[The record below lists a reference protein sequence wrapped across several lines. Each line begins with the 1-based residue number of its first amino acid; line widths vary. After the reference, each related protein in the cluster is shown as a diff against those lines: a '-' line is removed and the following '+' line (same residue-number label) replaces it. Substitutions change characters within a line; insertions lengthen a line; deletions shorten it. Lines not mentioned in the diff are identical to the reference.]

1 MRAGAFASLPW
12 NPLLLSGSLPND
24 ELTAWLMSSV
34 IKVPRR
40 YGIVAPHT
48 VELDVKPPAP
58 HQDSL
63 LPQDPPGSL
72 WLAAMC
78 KAQHCFAQDGLDV
91 IEGNEGDF
99 GSLICEA

>member
-1 MRAGAFASLPW
+1 
-12 NPLLLSGSLPND
+12 
-24 ELTAWLMSSV
+24 MSSV

-78 KAQHCFAQDGLDV
+78 KALVWVAASRDGSARRTLH
-91 IEGNEGDF
+91 
-99 GSLICEA
+99 

>member
-1 MRAGAFASLPW
+1 
-12 NPLLLSGSLPND
+12 
-24 ELTAWLMSSV
+24 MSSV

-40 YGIVAPHT
+40 PVKVAPHT

-63 LPQDPPGSL
+63 LPKIHQTA
-72 WLAAMC
+72 LAC
-78 KAQHCFAQDGLDV
+78 HDVKKEGLDV

-99 GSLICEA
+99 WSLICEA